1 MLSAINKGSDWKKNK
16 PNSHQVIGSDAFI
29 TASSTVFTN
38 NLQGLNGN
46 VNSLLIMNY
55 FSVNIR
61 AFVFLFSYIREYTWK
76 VF

>member
-16 PNSHQVIGSDAFI
+16 LNSHQVIGSDAFI

-76 VF
+76 VI